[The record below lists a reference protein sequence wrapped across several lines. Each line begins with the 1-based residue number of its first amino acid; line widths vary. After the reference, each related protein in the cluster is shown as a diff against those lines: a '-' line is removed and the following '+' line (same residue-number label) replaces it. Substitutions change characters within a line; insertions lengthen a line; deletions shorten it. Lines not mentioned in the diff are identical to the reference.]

1 MHADLDEVRARI
13 HCRRD
18 RIHGLH
24 HRSAQRFRLDIDDVV
39 AFAALAVPQSHSVD
53 RHKAVHSILVRYIG
67 NKTKLLRFIGS
78 VLRRRGIRGG
88 QAVDPFSGTASVGRE
103 LKRLGFRVIAADL
116 MEYAHVL
123 AKAYVEA
130 THLPT
135 DFARRIQS
143 LNQLPGTPGFI
154 TENFSE
160 PARMYFTPANAP
172 RIDAIRTRI
181 HEWRAS
187 GEIDEPTGFLLL
199 AALIEASDRV
209 ANTTGVYAAY
219 VKNWQP
225 NAVRDLEMRVP
236 RIIKGNSCHA
246 YRADAIDLVSRLDE
260 FDLLYLD
267 PPYNSRQYA
276 GYYHIPELLALGW
289 FDETPELRG
298 KTGLLPDREKR
309 SDWSRRKKCEDALE
323 KLVATARCKHIVMSY
338 SAEGILSEAAIERI
352 FKQYGRAETY
362 QRYARNY
369 RRYRSDSDGANRKY
383 ASDRVEEYLYCV
395 SR

>member
-1 MHADLDEVRARI
+1 M
-13 HCRRD
+13 
-18 RIHGLH
+18 
-24 HRSAQRFRLDIDDVV
+24 
-39 AFAALAVPQSHSVD
+39 
-53 RHKAVHSILVRYIG
+53 RYIG

-130 THLPT
+130 TQLPAG
-135 DFARRIQS
+135 FKRRIHL
-143 LNQLPGTPGFI
+143 LNQLPGAAGFI

-160 PARMYFTPANAP
+160 PVRMYFTPANAP
-172 RIDAIRTRI
+172 RIDAIRARI
-181 HEWRAS
+181 HEWRVS
-187 GEIDEPTGFLLL
+187 GEIDEQTGYLLL

-236 RIIKGNSCHA
+236 KIIKGNSCHA
-246 YRADAIDLVSRLDE
+246 YRADAIELVTQLDE

-289 FDETPELRG
+289 FDEAPQLRG
-298 KTGLLPDREKR
+298 KTGLLPDRDKR

-323 KLVATARCKHIVMSY
+323 RLVANARCKHIVMSY
-338 SAEGILSEAAIERI
+338 NAEGIVSEQAIERI

-369 RRYRSDSDGANRKY
+369 RRYRSDSDGENRRY
-383 ASDRVEEYLYCV
+383 AADRVEEYLYCV